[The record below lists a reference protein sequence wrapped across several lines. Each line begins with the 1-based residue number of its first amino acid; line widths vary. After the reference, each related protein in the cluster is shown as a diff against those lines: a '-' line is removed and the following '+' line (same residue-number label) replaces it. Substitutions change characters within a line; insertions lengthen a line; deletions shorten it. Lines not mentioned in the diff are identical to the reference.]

1 MASEISSVST
11 DDIDQIGGWRISM
24 RVSWSDTAYPDP
36 CNESGM
42 ADGRLACEADLMG
55 RYFPQ

>member
-55 RYFPQ
+55 R